1 MRKKLKAMAVG
12 LALVAGS
19 LFGATALAA
28 PAHAATNL
36 GGVSVWNACVYQN
49 GTPSYVVLVQNNVMG
64 WRCQYHGGWNA
75 VYMGVNLTQECRR
88 VHGSSAYAAYLDY
101 NNPYSWRCWR

>member
-36 GGVSVWNACVYQN
+36 GGVSVWNACVYVKPIKTEDKARKITKANRSTTRATQ
-49 GTPSYVVLVQNNVMG
+49 GQKPAPKAVKSTPPGFN
-64 WRCQYHGGWNA
+64 
-75 VYMGVNLTQECRR
+75 
-88 VHGSSAYAAYLDY
+88 
-101 NNPYSWRCWR
+101 